1 MPPFARDLRLIS
13 SILRCAMPRNDQL
26 KKILLIGSGPIV
38 IGQGCEFDYSGVQ
51 ACKALKEEN
60 YEVVLINSNPATIM
74 TDPEF
79 ADRTYIE
86 PITPEVVE
94 AILEREKPDAILP
107 TMGGQTALNV
117 AMELNRTGALAR
129 HGVKLI
135 GANAQAIAKGEDR
148 QLFKEAM
155 LRIGLEVPR
164 SGVAHSPA
172 DVSRVADVIGTFPL
186 IVRPAFTLGGSGGGI
201 AYNREELDRTVARG
215 LDLSPVKEVL
225 IEESLLG
232 WKEFEMEVMRDRA
245 DNCVVVCSIENFDP
259 MGVHTGDSIT
269 VAPAQTLSDKE
280 YQWMRDASFAVIRE
294 IGVETGGSNIQFAVN
309 PENGR
314 MVVIEM
320 NPRVSRSSALASKAT
335 GFPIAKIAAKLAVG
349 YTLDEIKNDIT
360 RETPACFEPTID
372 YCVVKVPRFTFEKFP
387 QADATLTTQMKSVGE
402 AMAIGRTFKEALQK
416 ALRSLEIKRFGL
428 CGDGYEKRVDPETL
442 RRHLS
447 VPNAERIFHLAQA
460 FQDGMEIEEVFALT
474 KIDRWFLRNVQQ
486 IVEEQRAISL
496 MDKARVSRAVADV
509 PSGTTASAS
518 RDAAQHGRDAR
529 ATQDIRRAKK
539 LGFSDRQIAVG
550 VGLSEEEI
558 RAQRQAAG
566 VLPTY
571 RLVDTC
577 AAEFEAFTPY
587 YYSTYGSENE
597 IRSSSKRKIMILGGG
612 PNRIGQGIEFDYCC
626 VHAAFALRELGFET
640 IMVNSNPET
649 VSTDYDTSDKLYF
662 EPLTLED
669 VLNIY
674 EQELPEGVIVQFGG
688 QTPLNLADG
697 LKAAGVPIIGTQP
710 ESIETAEDRKLFA
723 AMLDKLGLRQT
734 PSGSA
739 VSVDE
744 AVSIAHQIGYPVL
757 VRPSF
762 VLGGRGM
769 ELVYNEPDLRRYVGA
784 AIEAQRGTSILA
796 VNQSANL
803 TGKMPVPRA
812 DRPVLVDRFLEDA
825 IEVDV
830 DCISDGELSVI
841 GAIMEHI
848 EQAGIHSG
856 DSACV
861 IPTFSLSKVVLQEIE
876 QATKAMARELK
887 VRGLMNVQFAV
898 KDEDVY
904 VLEVNPRASRTVPFV
919 SKAIGIPLAKLAAK
933 VMTGKTLRELGFTKE
948 IVPKHFS
955 VKEAVFPFLRYQ
967 GIDIALGPEMKSTG
981 EVMGIDAD
989 LGLAYAKSQM
999 AAPPPLPKG
1008 GHVFIS
1014 VKDTDKESV
1023 IPVAREF
1030 VKLGFGII
1038 STSGTAA
1045 ALRAASIPVTKVFKL
1060 REGRPNV
1067 LDRVKNG
1074 EINFIINTPSGKIP
1088 REDEVSIRNAS
1099 LAQKIPIMTTIRAA
1113 QASANGIRSL
1123 QKSGLTVK
1131 SLQEYHQK

>member
-1 MPPFARDLRLIS
+1 
-13 SILRCAMPRNDQL
+13 MPRNNDL

-51 ACKALKEEN
+51 ACKALREEG
-60 YEVVLINSNPATIM
+60 YRVVLVNSNPATIM

-86 PITPEVVE
+86 PITAEVIE
-94 AILEREKPDAILP
+94 AIIAREKPDALLP
-107 TMGGQTALNV
+107 TMGGQTALNA
-117 AMELNRTGALAR
+117 AMELYRNGALAR
-129 HGVKLI
+129 HKVKLI
-135 GANAQAIAKGEDR
+135 GANAKAIAKGEDR

-155 LRIGLEVPR
+155 LRIGLDVPR
-164 SGVAHSPA
+164 SGVARSLA
-172 DVSRVADVIGTFPL
+172 DTGRIAKEIGTFPL
-186 IVRPAFTLGGSGGGI
+186 IIRPAFTLGGSGGGI
-201 AYNREELDRTVARG
+201 AYNPDELDEIAGRG
-215 LDLSPVKEVL
+215 LAMSPVNEVL
-225 IEESLLG
+225 IEESLVG
-232 WKEFEMEVMRDRA
+232 WKEFEMEVMRDRM

-269 VAPAQTLSDKE
+269 VAPVQTLTDKE
-280 YQWMRDASFAVIRE
+280 YQMMRDAAFAVIRE
-294 IGVETGGSNIQFAVN
+294 IGVETGGSNIQFAVH
-309 PENGR
+309 PDNGR

-349 YTLDEIKNDIT
+349 YALDEIKNDIT

-428 CGDGYEKRVDPETL
+428 CGDGGEKDVDFETL
-442 RRHLS
+442 RLKLAI
-447 VPNAERIFHLAQA
+447 PNAERIFYLAQA
-460 FQDGMEIEEVFALT
+460 FKKGASIDEVFELT
-474 KIDRWFLRNVQQ
+474 KIDKWFLRNVQQ
-486 IVEEQRAISL
+486 IVQEQRRLEESALASHR
-496 MDKARVSRAVADV
+496 ARVLTEIGS
-509 PSGTTASAS
+509 TALTANQIAPTIFE
-518 RDAAQHGRDAR
+518 DGNELL
-529 ATQDIRRAKK
+529 RAKK
-539 LGFSDRQIAVG
+539 LGFSDNQLGYANS
-550 VGLSEEEI
+550 LKP
-558 RAQRQAAG
+558 AG
-566 VLPTY
+566 VRAARTRLSILPTY

-577 AAEFEAFTPY
+577 AAEFEAYTPY
-587 YYSTYGSENE
+587 YYSTYGDENE
-597 IRSSSKRKIMILGGG
+597 RRESGKRKVMILGGG

-674 EQELPEGVIVQFGG
+674 EQEKPEGVVVQFGG

-697 LKAAGVPIIGTQP
+697 LKAAGVPIFGTQP

-739 VSVDE
+739 VSTDE
-744 AVSIAHQIGYPVL
+744 AVKIAAKIGYPVL

-762 VLGGRGM
+762 VLGGRAM
-769 ELVYNEPDLRRYVGA
+769 ELVYNESDLRRYMTS
-784 AIEAQRGTSILA
+784 AIEVT
-796 VNQSANL
+796 
-803 TGKMPVPRA
+803 P

-830 DCISDGELSVI
+830 DCISDGETTAI

-848 EQAGIHSG
+848 EEAGIHSG

-861 IPTFSLSKVVLQEIE
+861 IPTFSLSQKVLSEISS
-876 QATKAMARELK
+876 ATKAMARELN

-898 KDEDVY
+898 KGEDVY

-919 SKAIGIPLAKLAAK
+919 SKAIGVPLAKLAAK
-933 VMTGKTLRELGFTKE
+933 IMAGKTLRELGFTKE

-967 GIDIALGPEMKSTG
+967 GMDISLGPEMKSTG
-981 EVMGIDAD
+981 EVMGMDVD

-999 AAPPPLPKG
+999 AAPPPLPKKG
-1008 GHVFIS
+1008 NVFIS
-1014 VKDTDKESV
+1014 VKDSDKESV

-1038 STSGTAA
+1038 STSGTAD
-1045 ALRAASIPVTKVFKL
+1045 ALAKAKIKVKKVFKL
-1060 REGRPNV
+1060 HEGRPNV

-1074 EINFIINTPSGKIP
+1074 DISFIINTPSGKIP
-1088 REDEVSIRNAS
+1088 REHEVMIRNAA
-1099 LAQKIPIMTTIRAA
+1099 LAQKIPIMTTVRAA

-1123 QKSGLTVK
+1123 QKSKVQVR
-1131 SLQEYHQK
+1131 SLQEYHATV

>member
-1 MPPFARDLRLIS
+1 MTVWEFSRELLAIS
-13 SILRCAMPRNDQL
+13 FTVRAAQMPRNNEL

-51 ACKALKEEN
+51 ACKALREEG
-60 YEVVLINSNPATIM
+60 YEVVLVNSNPATIM

-86 PITPEVVE
+86 PITPEVIE
-94 AILEREKPDAILP
+94 AIMEREKPDAILP
-107 TMGGQTALNV
+107 TLGGQTALNA
-117 AMELNRTGALAR
+117 AMELNRNGALAR

-164 SGVAHSPA
+164 SGVARSLA
-172 DVSRVADVIGTFPL
+172 DIDLIVGEIGTFPL
-186 IVRPAFTLGGSGGGI
+186 IIRPAFTLGGTGGGI
-201 AYNREELDRTVARG
+201 AYNREELDAITARG
-215 LDLSPVKEVL
+215 LDLSPVHEVL
-225 IEESLLG
+225 IEESLVG
-232 WKEFEMEVMRDRA
+232 WKEFEMEVMRDRM

-269 VAPAQTLSDKE
+269 VAPVQTLTDKE
-280 YQWMRDASFAVIRE
+280 YQMMRDASFAVIRE
-294 IGVETGGSNIQFAVN
+294 IGVETGGSNIQFAVH
-309 PENGR
+309 PDNGR

-387 QADATLTTQMKSVGE
+387 QAEATLTTRMKSVGE

-428 CGDGYEKRVDPETL
+428 CGDGANKDVDAETL
-442 RRHLS
+442 RLRLAI
-447 VPNAERIFHLAQA
+447 PNAERIFYLAQA
-460 FQDGMEIEEVFALT
+460 FQDGMPIDDVFELT
-474 KIDRWFLRNVQQ
+474 KIDRWFLRNLAE
-486 IVEEQRAISL
+486 IVTE
-496 MDKARVSRAVADV
+496 
-509 PSGTTASAS
+509 
-518 RDAAQHGRDAR
+518 
-529 ATQDIRRAKK
+529 TQCLKTKDLLRAKK
-539 LGFSDRQIAVG
+539 LGFSDRQLAVANG
-550 VGLSEEEI
+550 VSATEI
-558 RAQRQAAG
+558 RAKRQSSS
-566 VLPTY
+566 VIPTY

-577 AAEFEAFTPY
+577 AAEFEAYTPY
-587 YYSTYGSENE
+587 YYSTYGDENE
-597 IRSSSKRKIMILGGG
+597 RRESGKRKIMILGGG

-674 EQELPEGVIVQFGG
+674 DQEKPEGVVVQFGG
-688 QTPLNLADG
+688 QTPLNLASG
-697 LKAAGVPIIGTQP
+697 LRAAGVPILGTQP
-710 ESIETAEDRKLFA
+710 ESIETAEDRRLFA
-723 AMLDKLGLRQT
+723 DMLDKLGLRQT
-734 PSGSA
+734 PNGSA
-739 VSVDE
+739 TNTDE
-744 AVSIAHQIGYPVL
+744 AVAIARKIGYPVL

-762 VLGGRGM
+762 VLGGRAM
-769 ELVYNEPDLRRYVGA
+769 ELVYNEEDLRRYMA
-784 AIEAQRGTSILA
+784 SAIEVT
-796 VNQSANL
+796 
-803 TGKMPVPRA
+803 P
-812 DRPVLVDRFLEDA
+812 DRPVLIDRFLEDA

-830 DCISDGELSVI
+830 DCISDGETTVI

-848 EQAGIHSG
+848 EEAGIHSG

-861 IPTFSLSKVVLQEIE
+861 IPTFSLSQKVVDEISA
-876 QATKAMARELK
+876 ATKAMARELS

-898 KDEDVY
+898 KGDNAY

-919 SKAIGIPLAKLAAK
+919 SKAIGVPLAKLAAK
-933 VMTGKTLRELGFTKE
+933 VMTGKSLRELGFTE
-948 IVPKHFS
+948 EVVPKHFS
-955 VKEAVFPFLRYQ
+955 VKEAVFPFLRYE
-967 GIDIALGPEMKSTG
+967 GLDISLGPEMKSTG
-981 EVMGIDAD
+981 EVMGMDVD

-999 AAPPPLPKG
+999 AAPPPLPKKG
-1008 GHVFIS
+1008 KVFIS
-1014 VKDTDKESV
+1014 VKDADKEAV

-1030 VKLGFGII
+1030 VKLGFEII
-1038 STSGTAA
+1038 STSGTAD
-1045 ALRAASIPVTKVFKL
+1045 ALTKAKIKITKVFKIH
-1060 REGRPNV
+1060 EGRPNV
-1067 LDRVKNG
+1067 LDRIKNG
-1074 EINFIINTPSGKIP
+1074 DINFIINTPSGKIP
-1088 REDEVSIRNAS
+1088 REHEVVIRNAA
-1099 LAQKIPIMTTIRAA
+1099 LAAKIPIMTTVRAA
-1113 QASANGIRSL
+1113 LASANGIRSL
-1123 QKSGLTVK
+1123 QKRKVQVR
-1131 SLQEYHQK
+1131 SLQEYHVK

>member
-1 MPPFARDLRLIS
+1 
-13 SILRCAMPRNDQL
+13 MPRNNEL
-26 KKILLIGSGPIV
+26 NKILLIGSGPIV

-51 ACKALKEEN
+51 ACKALREEG
-60 YEVVLINSNPATIM
+60 YVVVLVNSNPATIM

-86 PITPEVVE
+86 PITPEVIE
-94 AILEREKPDAILP
+94 AIMEREKPDAILP
-107 TMGGQTALNV
+107 TLGGQTALNA
-117 AMELNRTGALAR
+117 AMELNRNGALAR

-155 LRIGLEVPR
+155 LRIGLDVPR
-164 SGVAHSPA
+164 SGVARSLG
-172 DVSRVADVIGTFPL
+172 DIDRIVGEIGTFPL
-186 IVRPAFTLGGSGGGI
+186 IIRPAFTLGGTGGGI
-201 AYNREELDRTVARG
+201 AYNREELDAIVARG
-215 LDLSPVKEVL
+215 LDLSPVHEVL
-225 IEESLLG
+225 IEESLVG
-232 WKEFEMEVMRDRA
+232 WKEFEMEVMRDRM
-245 DNCVVVCSIENFDP
+245 DNCVIVCSIENFDP

-269 VAPAQTLSDKE
+269 VAPVQTLTDKE
-280 YQWMRDASFAVIRE
+280 YQWMRDAAFAVIRE

-309 PENGR
+309 PDNGR

-387 QADATLTTQMKSVGE
+387 QADATLTTRMKSVGE

-428 CGDGYEKRVDPETL
+428 CGDGANKDVDSETL
-442 RRHLS
+442 RLKLAI
-447 VPNAERIFHLAQA
+447 PNAERIFYLAQA
-460 FQDGMEIEEVFALT
+460 FQDGMPIDEVFELT
-474 KIDRWFLRNVQQ
+474 KIDRWFLRNIAE
-486 IVEEQRAISL
+486 IVAETRCL
-496 MDKARVSRAVADV
+496 KTKDF
-509 PSGTTASAS
+509 
-518 RDAAQHGRDAR
+518 
-529 ATQDIRRAKK
+529 RRAKK
-539 LGFSDRQIAVG
+539 LGFSDRQLAVASG
-550 VGLSEEEI
+550 VSATEI
-558 RAQRQAAG
+558 RAKRQSSG

-577 AAEFEAFTPY
+577 AAEFEAYTPY
-587 YYSTYGSENE
+587 YYSTYGAENE
-597 IRSSSKRKIMILGGG
+597 RRESSKRKVMILGGG

-674 EQELPEGVIVQFGG
+674 DQEKPEGVVVQFGG
-688 QTPLNLADG
+688 QTPLNLASG
-697 LKAAGVPIIGTQP
+697 LKAAGVPILGTQP
-710 ESIETAEDRKLFA
+710 ESIETAEDRGLFA

-734 PSGSA
+734 PNGSA
-739 VSVDE
+739 TSAEE
-744 AVSIAHQIGYPVL
+744 AVTIARKIGYPAL

-762 VLGGRGM
+762 VLGGRAM
-769 ELVYNEPDLRRYVGA
+769 ELIYNEKDLRRYMA
-784 AIEAQRGTSILA
+784 SAIEVT
-796 VNQSANL
+796 
-803 TGKMPVPRA
+803 P
-812 DRPVLVDRFLEDA
+812 DRPVLIDRFLEDA

-830 DCISDGELSVI
+830 DCISDGKTTVI

-848 EQAGIHSG
+848 EEAGIHSG

-861 IPTFSLSKVVLQEIE
+861 IPTFSLSQKVLDEISA
-876 QATKAMARELK
+876 ATKAMARELN
-887 VRGLMNVQFAV
+887 VRGLMNAQFAV
-898 KDEDVY
+898 KGDDVY

-919 SKAIGIPLAKLAAK
+919 SKAIGVPLAKLAAK
-933 VMTGKTLRELGFTKE
+933 VMTGKSLRELGFTEE

-955 VKEAVFPFLRYQ
+955 VKEAVFPFLRYE
-967 GIDIALGPEMKSTG
+967 GLDISLGPEMKSTG
-981 EVMGIDAD
+981 EVMGMDVD

-999 AAPPPLPKG
+999 AAPPPLPKKG
-1008 GHVFIS
+1008 RVFIS
-1014 VKDTDKESV
+1014 VKDADKEAV

-1030 VKLGFGII
+1030 VKLGFEII
-1038 STSGTAA
+1038 STSGTAE
-1045 ALRAASIPVTKVFKL
+1045 ALRKAKIKVTKVFKIH
-1060 REGRPNV
+1060 EGRPNV
-1067 LDRVKNG
+1067 LDRIKNG
-1074 EINFIINTPSGKIP
+1074 DINFIINTPSGKIP
-1088 REDEVSIRNAS
+1088 REHEVVIRNAA
-1099 LAQKIPIMTTIRAA
+1099 LAAKIPIMTTVRAA
-1113 QASANGIRSL
+1113 LASANGIRSL
-1123 QKSGLTVK
+1123 QKRKVQVR
-1131 SLQEYHQK
+1131 SLQEYHT